1 MIVTFRNDDGHIAKI
16 PTQIGNRSVKFRTQ
30 WRIQVAG
37 DLFTMDTV
45 QMIITKQVRKKQKPK
60 FNQKPHYCG
69 KKTKIKTTQNAIL
82 VDKVETLKG

>member
-37 DLFTMDTV
+37 DLFTMDT
-45 QMIITKQVRKKQKPK
+45 KQ
-60 FNQKPHYCG
+60 HYCG

-82 VDKVETLKG
+82 VGKVETLNG